1 MRNLVVFECP
11 SNLGLK
17 RMSYA
22 KEPGVKKFPVLL
34 NQLGFYSA
42 IGSTKTIH
50 IKAPKHSMEI
60 DPITNIRNARSIINY
75 SLLQADVI
83 GKQISEDTFLLILGG
98 DCSILIGSA
107 IAFKKKGRF
116 GLFFLDGH
124 TDYMI
129 PECSHTHGAAGMDLA
144 IVCGYGHDNLTNI
157 DNLCPYFEAQNVFCV
172 GNREYDEEYE
182 KPIRGSEIHYFPLNE
197 LRKIG
202 IRNVINQ
209 FFAILSKNQLDGFFI
224 HLDVDV
230 LDDTIMPAVDS
241 RQSGGLSYPE
251 LKEILTLLFNHD
263 KISGMEITIFD
274 PDLDPDK
281 EYINAFMMNMIPIIN
296 KIKTT

>member
-1 MRNLVVFECP
+1 MRNLIVLECP

-17 RMSYA
+17 RMSIDN
-22 KEPGVKKFPVLL
+22 EPGVKKFPALL
-34 NQLGFYSA
+34 NKLRFHAS

-182 KPIRGSEIHYFPLNE
+182 KPIRGSGIHYFPLNV

-202 IRNVINQ
+202 IQNVINQ
-209 FFAILSKNQLDGFFI
+209 FFAILSENQLDGFFI
-224 HLDVDV
+224 HFDVDV
-230 LDDTIMPAVDS
+230 LDDTLMPAVDS
-241 RQSGGLSYPE
+241 RQCGGLSYAE

-296 KIKTT
+296 KIKN

>member
-1 MRNLVVFECP
+1 
-11 SNLGLK
+11 
-17 RMSYA
+17 
-22 KEPGVKKFPVLL
+22 
-34 NQLGFYSA
+34 
-42 IGSTKTIH
+42 
-50 IKAPKHSMEI
+50 MEI

-83 GKQISEDTFLLILGG
+83 GKQISKDTFLLILGG

-202 IRNVINQ
+202 IQNVINQ

-224 HLDVDV
+224 HFDVDV

-296 KIKTT
+296 KIKN